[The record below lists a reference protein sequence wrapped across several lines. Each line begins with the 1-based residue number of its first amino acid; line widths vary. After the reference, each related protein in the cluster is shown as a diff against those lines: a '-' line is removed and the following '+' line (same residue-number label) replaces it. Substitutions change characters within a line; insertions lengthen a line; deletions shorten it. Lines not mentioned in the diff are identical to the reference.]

1 VACGL
6 AAALTVISNNSLQ
19 TAVAEGDTR
28 TLSFHHVH
36 TGEDLTVTF
45 KRNGRYDDAALAKLN
60 WFMRDW
66 RHEEEAKMDPHLFDL
81 LWETYRE
88 VGGEAPI
95 QVICGYRSPE
105 TNSML
110 RARSNGV
117 AQFSLHTQGDA
128 MDFYIPGVELE
139 KVREIGLRMQRG
151 GVGFYPTSGSPFV
164 HLDTGSIRHWPRMTH
179 DQLVRVFPD
188 QRTVHIPS
196 DGQPLAGYALAL
208 VDVERDG
215 HAPNSVSLAAARNAG
230 VIGDDEDRTASVPQK
245 RGLLASLFGM
255 REKTPEMSK
264 PPLRETVAIASA
276 RVSPP
281 ITVALERIVPLPKG
295 RPVAMAA
302 VTPIPH
308 ARPQMVAALPSNPI
322 EARGLWPLEVAS
334 ADPVVTA
341 SLAYAAD
348 VAPAPVRR
356 AAPMG
361 AASRVAAGHDAI
373 AELGTGVKA
382 DRLAAASSFGNRF
395 EGPLHGPWLRAMILT
410 PSVSIAM
417 TTTRLGALDAR
428 PLAEFMRKPTS
439 ALVMTFADDPHGGMR
454 SDSFSGNAVVFLATA
469 TFGMRTASLAP

>member
-1 VACGL
+1 
-6 AAALTVISNNSLQ
+6 
-19 TAVAEGDTR
+19 
-28 TLSFHHVH
+28 
-36 TGEDLTVTF
+36 
-45 KRNGRYDDAALAKLN
+45 
-60 WFMRDW
+60 
-66 RHEEEAKMDPHLFDL
+66 
-81 LWETYRE
+81 
-88 VGGEAPI
+88 
-95 QVICGYRSPE
+95 VICGYRSPE

-117 AQFSLHTQGDA
+117 AQFSLHSQGDA

-139 KVREIGLRMQRG
+139 KVREVGLRMQRG

-208 VDVERDG
+208 ADVERDG

-255 REKTPEMSK
+255 RETTPEASK
-264 PPLRETVAIASA
+264 PPLRETVAVASA

-308 ARPQMVAALPSNPI
+308 ARPEMVAALPSNPI

-348 VAPAPVRR
+348 VAPAPVRH

-410 PSVSIAM
+410 PSVSMAM

-428 PLAEFMRKPTS
+428 PLAEFMRKPTL